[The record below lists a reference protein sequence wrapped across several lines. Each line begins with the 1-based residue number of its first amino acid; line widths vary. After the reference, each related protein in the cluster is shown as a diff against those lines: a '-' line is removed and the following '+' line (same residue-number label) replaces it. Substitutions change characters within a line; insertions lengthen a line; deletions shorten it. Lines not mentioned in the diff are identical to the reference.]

1 MWKCCYLY
9 PRNTILAR
17 VCLVRW
23 VVSRAWHWGQYL
35 EYPTTRV
42 RNPKY
47 LFCSM
52 ETGMVLGGCHTGDIY
67 PFARPNSPS
76 RVKNGGQAGAR
87 KGHNL
92 RAWLTIL
99 PIILLC
105 RGGVTCTSVIR
116 YLYSCAL
123 LPRIIRRHQDKESIV
138 TSSELQRKQMSKKR
152 WRLLHRPHE
161 ADRAAGVGDERGGHI
176 GYVRG
181 MLVLAM
187 LHTLP
192 RWSIRPHASPF
203 RALHLGPKGLLVRTR
218 PQTWPQ

>member
-1 MWKCCYLY
+1 
-9 PRNTILAR
+9 
-17 VCLVRW
+17 
-23 VVSRAWHWGQYL
+23 
-35 EYPTTRV
+35 
-42 RNPKY
+42 
-47 LFCSM
+47 M
-52 ETGMVLGGCHTGDIY
+52 ETGVVLRGCTIGNIY
-67 PFARPNSPS
+67 PFARANIPSSS
-76 RVKNGGQAGAR
+76 RVNNGGQAGAR
-87 KGHNL
+87 KGHSL
-92 RAWLTIL
+92 RAWLTI
-99 PIILLC
+99 PPTILSC
-105 RGGVTCTSVIR
+105 RGGVTCTSTIR

-123 LPRIIRRHQDKESIV
+123 LPRMIRRHQDKESNV
-138 TSSELQRKQMSKKR
+138 TSSELQRKQMSKK

-192 RWSIRPHASPF
+192 RWSMRPHVSPF